1 MAVALDVSESTL
13 RNWLAGRSEPGVSQL
28 ATIAEILGVPVTWL
42 LEDKAPLDEDAT
54 PLPIPGSQ
62 PRLAQD
68 GGWRKVDDLAD
79 WIALASELS
88 ANGVSPAEA
97 LEIVRSVKSRSC

>member
-1 MAVALDVSESTL
+1 MSESTL

-28 ATIAEILGVPVTWL
+28 ATIAEILRIPVAWL
-42 LEDKAPLDEDAT
+42 LEHKAPLAEDAT

-62 PRLAQD
+62 PRLAEE
-68 GGWRKVDDLAD
+68 GGWRKVEDLAD
-79 WIALASELS
+79 WIALAAELS

-97 LEIVRSVKSRSC
+97 LGIVRSVKSRSC